1 VLRDVLEPIREQ
13 IVIVDDLDR
22 SEGRVAVVLAVHDAA
37 AGTVG
42 LHYGY
47 GDGADGVLPA
57 WTEP

>member
-1 VLRDVLEPIREQ
+1 
-13 IVIVDDLDR
+13 VIVDDLDR
-22 SEGRVAVVLAVHDAA
+22 AEGRVATVLAVHDAA
-37 AGTVG
+37 DGAVG